1 MAVQVLLTI
10 WFTGKHLFSISLYSN
25 YLFIVMIRNLLES
38 LLVSKRHLYYSFILS
53 RDKCNFLHCF
63 SAIAIYIPY
72 FCTFCMHLT
81 FILIILSLIFS
92 GRFNVCFTVSFKV
105 SNIPFPNLSI
115 LCNLTF
121 YNMLLNNNLGNLC
134 V

>member
-1 MAVQVLLTI
+1 M
-10 WFTGKHLFSISLYSN
+10 K
-25 YLFIVMIRNLLES
+25 
-38 LLVSKRHLYYSFILS
+38 
-53 RDKCNFLHCF
+53 FLHF
-63 SAIAIYIPY
+63 FPAIVIYIPY

-121 YNMLLNNNLGNLC
+121 YNMLLNNNLGNLWVQINSC
-134 V
+134 FLKFFLLWVYISLNIFPTKGKFVLLYVYLISIFVSQHCGCKTEQSQIFV